1 MWKKT
6 TNTYVADVRKF
17 ELRASSFRQ
26 LAKYGII
33 AGLIW
38 GFLVAK
44 VITGLPGDKAR
55 EYLSCQGVECIK

>member
-6 TNTYVADVRKF
+6 TNTYVADARKF

-26 LAKYGII
+26 LAKHGLI

-38 GFLVAK
+38 GGFVAFFVK
-44 VITGLPGDKAR
+44 
-55 EYLSCQGVECIK
+55 

>member
-17 ELRASSFRQ
+17 EVRGRSLRQ

-55 EYLSCQGVECIK
+55 GYLKCQGAECIK